1 MLVKLLKLNFM
12 ALTLG
17 KQLAM
22 RAGRVPVRGL
32 SGLLPAMSYSCRCQ
46 ALEGCGLNGGLR
58 AQCRAKQ
65 TE

>member
-22 RAGRVPVRGL
+22 QGGRVPVRGL
-32 SGLLPAMSYSCRCQ
+32 SGLEPAMSYSCMRR
-46 ALEGCGLNGGLR
+46 AL
-58 AQCRAKQ
+58 ASACRAVGSMQGKASAAAW
-65 TE
+65 